1 MRLAKSKVHFI
12 GIGGIGMCGLAE
24 LLHNMGVQ
32 VKGSD
37 VSENQQTVRLRELG
51 IQVQIGHS
59 DKNLTDVDVAV
70 FSSAVRPDNV
80 EYHAAKKMGV
90 PLIPRAEA
98 LAEIMRMKRGLA
110 VGGTHGK
117 TTTTSMAAAIFLFAN
132 QDPTIVI
139 GGRLDLIKST
149 AKLGAGEW
157 LVAEADE
164 SDGSFN
170 RLSPEVVIITN
181 IDDDHM
187 DYYKSMDRLKNAFVE
202 FASRIPFYGLAIV
215 CGDHPEIRPL
225 FENFPKRIIFYG
237 FESHN
242 DYVLEGSNGAYKIT
256 HDGGTLG
263 EFNLA
268 VPGRHNAL
276 NALAAILAAR
286 QAGLPIDK
294 CCRGIESY
302 QGVDRRMQLKFE
314 VRGIRFYDDYGHH
327 PTEIKAVLS
336 AFKEK
341 YPKRRLSVLFQPHRF
356 SRTESC
362 WDGFLSCFKDADD
375 VYVLDVYSAG
385 EQPIPGVTSER
396 LVKQMKHQNK
406 NYLASRPEAIKAL
419 KGKLES
425 GDIFLTLGAGDV
437 WKVGESIAQD
447 RNE

>member
-37 VSENQQTVRLRELG
+37 VGENQNTVRLREMG
-51 IQVQIGHS
+51 IQVQIGHVDS
-59 DKNLTDVDVAV
+59 NVQDIDVAV
-70 FSSAVRPDNV
+70 YSSAVKPDNV
-80 EYHAAKKMGV
+80 EFRAAKKAGI

-181 IDDDHM
+181 IDDDHL
-187 DYYKSMDRLKNAFVE
+187 DHYRTIDRLRQAFVE
-202 FASRIPFYGLAIV
+202 FASRVPFYGLAIV
-215 CGDHPEIRPL
+215 CGDDPETMKL

-237 FESHN
+237 FSKDN
-242 DYVLEGSNGAYKIT
+242 DYQLEGSNGAYKIR
-256 HDGGTLG
+256 HQDSIIG

-268 VPGRHNAL
+268 VPGKHNAL

-286 QAGLPIDK
+286 QAGLPMDK

-302 QGVDRRMQLKFE
+302 NGVDRRMQLKFE

-327 PTEIKAVLS
+327 PTEVLAVLA

-341 YPKRRLSVLFQPHRF
+341 YPTRKLVVLFQPHRY
-356 SRTESC
+356 SRTQSC
-362 WDGFLSCFKDADD
+362 WSGFTTCFKDADS
-375 VYVLDVYSAG
+375 VFVLDVYGAG
-385 EQPIPGVTSER
+385 EAPIAGVNSEK
-396 LVKQMKHQNK
+396 LVAEIQHANKRHLGSRAEAMKV
-406 NYLASRPEAIKAL
+406 L
-419 KGKLES
+419 KTTLES

-437 WKVGESIAQD
+437 WKLGEAIAQD
-447 RNE
+447 RDE